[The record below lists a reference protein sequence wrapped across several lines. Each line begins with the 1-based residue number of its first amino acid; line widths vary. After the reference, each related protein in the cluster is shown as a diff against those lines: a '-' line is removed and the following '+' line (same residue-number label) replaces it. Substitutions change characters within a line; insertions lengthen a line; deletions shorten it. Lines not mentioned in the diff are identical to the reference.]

1 MNYSRRTFVKALGL
15 LPMMGVSANAADNNS
30 SVKPR
35 HVLCFL
41 RGENARA
48 HLSEVASSA
57 IKQFAA
63 GFTVDTKYSL
73 DRADPVMER
82 SFGVCW
88 DRVEPNAWTPADE
101 DAVVNHKSV
110 LYVLS
115 PPMTPET
122 AVTISTAALFLVEAV
137 MTAGAVAVK
146 GESAGVA
153 HGLARWRQLA
163 LQASAALTKGD
174 DFAVRRACRLAFAK
188 RPLES
193 EKYLESVG
201 FHLVGLP
208 EVYVAKNLGEARQ
221 VVALMD
227 AIADEMT
234 QHGIDAVVRDR
245 KVTLSL
251 ASGYAPDD
259 FKFDPYGIVHV
270 DRA

>member
-1 MNYSRRTFVKALGL
+1 VKALGL
-15 LPMMGVSANAADNNS
+15 LPMMSGSATAGNNKS
-30 SVKPR
+30 LVRSR

-41 RGENARA
+41 GNAHA
-48 HLSEVASSA
+48 LTPLSEAASNA
-57 IKQFAA
+57 IKIFAT

-88 DRVEPNAWTPADE
+88 DRVAPNGWTDADE
-101 DAVVNHKSV
+101 KAVLDHKSV

-115 PPMTPET
+115 PLMTPDT
-122 AVTISTAALFLVEAV
+122 AVIISTAALFLVEAV

-153 HGLARWRQLA
+153 HGLTRWRQLA
-163 LQASAALTKGD
+163 LQTSAALTKDD
-174 DFAVRRACRLAFAK
+174 DFAVSRACRLAFAK

-208 EVYVAKNLGEARQ
+208 EVYVAKNLGKTLE

-227 AIADEMT
+227 AVADEMT
-234 QHGIDAVVRDR
+234 QRGIDAVVRDR
-245 KVTLSL
+245 KATLSF

-259 FKFDPYGIVHV
+259 FKFNPNGIVHV